1 MQAGGIETERVGRGE
16 GVQTEGIETERVGR
30 GADRGN

>member
-1 MQAGGIETERVGRGE
+1 MQTEGIETERVGRGE
-16 GVQTEGIETERVGR
+16 GVQTEGIETEMVGR